1 MKNIFYNIIKKYKVF
16 EKLLTLIILIICYF
30 LLKNIYNFS
39 IFSLFSFFSFF
50 SLKNFNLEREGFEWS
65 QSEKDEFIMAQSI
78 NNPKIIYDLEQLQ
91 KYANRDE
98 VGSFLETGLWP
109 WSDKTQQL
117 YVDALETNPYV
128 RIYKTSGLNQARK
141 IYNESAIL
149 FILKNQNENIKY
161 LNSQIEGQTE
171 NEIENEK
178 NGFGDYGYR
187 PTIIA

>member
-1 MKNIFYNIIKKYKVF
+1 MKNILYNMIKKYKIF

-30 LLKNIYNFS
+30 LLKNIYRFS
-39 IFSLFSFFSFF
+39 LSLFSFFSLF

-65 QSEKDEFIMAQSI
+65 QSEKDEFVIAQHI
-78 NNPKIIYDLEQLQ
+78 NNPRIIYNLEQLQ
-91 KYANRDE
+91 KYASRDE
-98 VGSFLETGLWP
+98 VDTFLETGLWP

-117 YVDALETNPYV
+117 YVNALEKNPYI

-149 FILKNQNENIKY
+149 FILKNQNEKMKY
-161 LNSQIEGQTE
+161 LNRQIEGQTE
-171 NEIENEK
+171 NEIENEM

>member
-1 MKNIFYNIIKKYKVF
+1 MVKKVNYKIF
-16 EKLLTLIILIICYF
+16 EKLLTLFIILIICYF
-30 LLKNIYNFS
+30 LLKSIYAL
-39 IFSLFSFFSFF
+39 SLYFSF
-50 SLKNFNLEREGFEWS
+50 LNFNLEREGFEWS
-65 QSEKDEFIMAQSI
+65 QSEKDEFIIAQSI

-91 KYANRDE
+91 KYASRDE

-117 YVDALETNPYV
+117 YVNALETNPYV

-149 FILKNQNENIKY
+149 FILKNQNEKMKY
-161 LNSQIEGQTE
+161 TKSQMEGQIE
-171 NEIENEK
+171 NEIENDN

-187 PTIIA
+187 PTIT